1 MISPIIS
8 VILLVQTGQQL
19 LPETIRALQTQTF
32 TDFEVVCAS
41 CGTGEFRKDLP
52 ESDSRFTALELA
64 HEDICA
70 ARKEAL
76 RSARGEYAIF
86 LNPGDQFDPGL
97 LEKLY
102 AAVTENQADL
112 AACNYSAVNAWGR
125 AVPQQAVHTVW
136 IPAGASVFSWR
147 DCPDYIL
154 RVIDPILWNRL
165 YRTEFLRN
173 LDLELPGIVSDP
185 EISLAA
191 VSVAAAERI
200 SFVPEMLI
208 CTKMDNPV
216 KDLGEIRDSVFAAV
230 ERVKCLPHR
239 EEIRHAITSFPINH
253 FIAALSRQIRDF
265 SSPEA
270 SWFYQ
275 MVHEVFNREEFAGI
289 SPRTLRNPLR
299 YREFCTVKKH
309 DYETMKR
316 LVSRRLIV
324 SMTSFPGRIV
334 LIPKV
339 LESLLNQRKKADEI
353 ILWLAREQFPG
364 LEKDLPEEL
373 LRLVEEKKLNIRWC
387 DDLKPHKKYF
397 YALQEYTDDL
407 VVTVDDDLV
416 YSGDLLSSLYA
427 SYLLYPEA
435 VSAVRVH
442 LMMVSE
448 EKQIMS
454 YQTWIQETDECIY
467 QPSMQL
473 MATGGA
479 GTLYP
484 PNLFR
489 KEFFDRDAIRENS
502 LLADDLWLKA
512 MQLVSDVPVVLAR
525 PFEPLKYLDG
535 SQEEALRQINV
546 TQNQNDVQLQKIQEW
561 ADSKFGSDTLIRKL
575 TQANDCEMILGMEAV
590 SRHLDGERKK
600 LRRNLM
606 TTQTTLRKTE
616 ESLKGTQENL
626 RRTEVS
632 LEQSQGKLAQTE
644 EQLRRTLEQLKQTE
658 ENFRQTC
665 NQLNQTEVT
674 LRQTRD
680 ALNQTESKL
689 NQTETRLGDAE
700 NRLAN
705 TETRLAKTEQDLR
718 WTREHMPVGRQL
730 RDLGDVLGEQKGKGN
745 PAVWG
750 CKYLIYLL
758 AWIPEK
764 LLAGAMYYLK
774 NGFKASVR
782 RVCGRSNNHE

>member
-8 VILLVQTGQQL
+8 VILLVNSGQQL
-19 LPETIRALQTQTF
+19 LPETIRALQAQTF
-32 TDFEVVCAS
+32 MDFEVVCAS
-41 CGTGEFRKDLP
+41 CGAGGLLKGLP
-52 ESDSRFTALELA
+52 EADSRFTALELE

-76 RSARGEYAIF
+76 CSVRGAYVIF
-86 LNPGDQFDPGL
+86 LNPDDQFDPGM
-97 LEKLY
+97 LEKLH
-102 AAVTENQADL
+102 AVVTENQADL
-112 AACNYSAVNAWGR
+112 AACNYSAVNAWGKS
-125 AVPQQAVHTVW
+125 VPQQAVHTGW
-136 IPAGASVFSWR
+136 IPAGAAVFSWR

-154 RVIDPILWNRL
+154 RVIDPILWNKL

-173 LDLELPGIVSDP
+173 LDQKLPGIVSDP
-185 EISLAA
+185 EISLAS
-191 VSVAAAERI
+191 VSVAAADRI
-200 SFVPEMLI
+200 SFVPETLI

-216 KDLGEIRDSVFAAV
+216 NDLGEIRDCVFTAM
-230 ERVKCLPHR
+230 ERAECLSHR

-253 FIAALSRQIRDF
+253 FITALSRQIRDF
-265 SSPEA
+265 SSSEA
-270 SWFYQ
+270 SQFYQ
-275 MVHEVFNREEFAGI
+275 MVHEVFNREEFADI

-324 SMTSFPGRIV
+324 SMTSFPGRIA

-339 LESLLNQRKKADEI
+339 LESLQDQRKKADEI
-353 ILWLAREQFPG
+353 ILWLAQEQFPG

-373 LRLVEEKKLNIRWC
+373 LRLVDEKKLTIRWC

-397 YALQEYTDDL
+397 YALQEYADDL
-407 VVTVDDDLV
+407 VVTVDDDLL
-416 YSGDLLSSLYA
+416 YSRDLLSSLYA
-427 SYLLYPEA
+427 SYLLYPDA

-467 QPSMQL
+467 VPSIQL

-535 SQEEALRQINV
+535 SQEEALHQINV
-546 TQNQNDVQLQKIQEW
+546 SRNQNDVQLQKIQNW
-561 ADSKFGSDTLIRKL
+561 TGSRFGSDILIRKL
-575 TQANDCEMILGMEAV
+575 TQPNGYEMILGMEAV
-590 SRHLDGERKK
+590 SRHLDGARKK
-600 LRRNLM
+600 LRRNLL

-616 ESLKGTQENL
+616 ESLKGTHENL
-626 RRTEVS
+626 CRIEVS
-632 LEQSQGKLAQTE
+632 LEQSQRRLAQTE
-644 EQLRRTLEQLKQTE
+644 EQLRKTLERLNQAE

-674 LRQTRD
+674 LGQARE
-680 ALNQTESKL
+680 ALNQTKNKL
-689 NQTETRLGDAE
+689 NQ
-700 NRLAN
+700 

-718 WTREHMPVGRQL
+718 WTREHMPVGQQL
-730 RDLGDVLGEQKGKGN
+730 RDLGDILKEQKGKGN
-745 PAVWG
+745 AAVWG

-758 AWIPEK
+758 AWVPEK

-782 RVCGRSNNHE
+782 RVGGRSNNHE